1 MELGVGEGLKRFF
14 KETLIMNQFVRPLS
28 LSVIIAVCMVPTV
41 SSAVQVSFVDKP
53 PICTGGTLKV
63 EIDKNAVQKFF
74 YPHAMFSRYTKDG
87 KLVFISAGESKVTIW
102 ENGPGVLDR
111 EHCKDFIRYSNVAQS
126 DGKYVTALAVYNK
139 DSEIPHSACQLL
151 SSSRIDQ
158 NLPHVRVA
166 LQVAYKV
173 EDRKNDAG
181 LKSDYFYYPYEN
193 GVGASTPTK
202 LEDTT
207 ERIWGD
213 QQFSNVDCVDVYV
226 K

>member
-1 MELGVGEGLKRFF
+1 
-14 KETLIMNQFVRPLS
+14 MNQFVRPLS

-74 YPHAMFSRYTKDG
+74 YPHAMFSHGTNG
-87 KLVFISAGESKVTIW
+87 KLVFISADESKVTIW
-102 ENGPGVLDR
+102 ENGPGVIDR
-111 EHCKDFIRYSNVAQS
+111 EHCKEFFRYSNVAQS
-126 DGKYVTALAVYNK
+126 DGKYVTALGIDHK
-139 DSEIPHSACQLL
+139 DSGVPHGACQLL
-151 SSSRIDQ
+151 SSSRLDQ

-166 LQVAYKV
+166 FQVAFKV
-173 EDRKNDAG
+173 EDRKNDTG
-181 LKSDYFYYPYEN
+181 QKSDYFYYPYEN
-193 GVGASTPTK
+193 GVMPSTPTK

-207 ERIWGD
+207 KRIWGD
-213 QQFSNVDCVDVYV
+213 LQFSNVDCVDVYV